1 MLHTDEA
8 RDGFL
13 CASHALGEV
22 TPGDDQER
30 VTRDFSVV
38 VKAEGLP
45 EISPESLLPTFLKGE
60 LQGFVVGLNRKRHR
74 RVSIFVQALTKR
86 SHSLVDAHAS
96 RPFRFSLLDPLHVAR
111 AGSRWGSAPDAA
123 RPSFSVVTPAGEKHD

>member
-45 EISPESLLPTFLKGE
+45 EISPQSLSPTFLKGE

-86 SHSLVDAHAS
+86 SHSLVDAHPS
-96 RPFRFSLLDPLHVAR
+96 RPFRFSLLDPFACGPSRQQMGER
-111 AGSRWGSAPDAA
+111 AGRCA
-123 RPSFSVVTPAGEKHD
+123 SVFLRGHTGGRET